1 MGRDGPGIW
10 MRAAGVL
17 LVEGGWR
24 GPMVG
29 ARWDAAVLRMVQAAI
44 EVAAAERGHQA
55 QRQLELLSRR
65 GMRHRW

>member
-1 MGRDGPGIW
+1 M
-10 MRAAGVL
+10 
-17 LVEGGWR
+17 
-24 GPMVG
+24 G
-29 ARWDAAVLRMVQAAI
+29 ARWEAAVLRMVQAAI